1 MTKADQSLESKMKA
15 IVRDVPDFP
24 KPGILFKDLSP
35 LLKSPE
41 LSKEIIQHLVAKVA
55 ALKPDALVCLESRG
69 FWFGMPVA
77 LELGIPMIPM
87 RKQGKLPYTCI
98 SQEYKLEYGTA
109 KIEMHTDALERGWK
123 VVIHDD
129 LLATGGTADAAAKLV
144 KQAGAE
150 VCAFSFL
157 VELEFLKGREVLKNA
172 CPQIS
177 SLVTY

>member
-1 MTKADQSLESKMKA
+1 MIKADQSLESKMKA

-41 LSKEIIQHLVAKVA
+41 VSKAIIKQLVANIA
-55 ALKPDALVCLESRG
+55 PLKPDALVCLESRG

-123 VVIHDD
+123 VVVHDD
-129 LLATGGTADAAAKLV
+129 LLATGGTADAALKLV
-144 KQAGAE
+144 QKAGAE

-157 VELEFLKGREVLKNA
+157 VELEFLNGREVLKAN
-172 CPQIS
+172 CQNIS
-177 SLVTY
+177 SLIKY